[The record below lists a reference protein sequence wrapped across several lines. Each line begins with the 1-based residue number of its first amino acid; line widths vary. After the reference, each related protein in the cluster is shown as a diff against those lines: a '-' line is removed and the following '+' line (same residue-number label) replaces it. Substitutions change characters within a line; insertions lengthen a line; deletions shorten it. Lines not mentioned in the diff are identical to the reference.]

1 MDRIPELV
9 FHPGLVVNEVF
20 TDYKEFQRGAKNHLI
35 LSRYR
40 LGSGPFYGV
49 HNGIQLLNMQIGHA
63 DRHEGVISDGI
74 PPEACVTMAVVQHAE
89 GTVCVDRVP
98 LREGDI
104 IIVDDHAPYRF
115 ASSGRVRMAVVSIR
129 RTLFATYGLGIPGA
143 LPAVF
148 HDGVET
154 FSEMIDRFWSEG
166 IGWEHGEVPLA
177 RLEEM
182 ETEIMRGIAGILA
195 GPAFPAPVHGTGAVA
210 AFDARDYLLESLS
223 EIETVEALAMRFNVS
238 YRTLE
243 TSFRALFGMTPKQLM
258 EVLRLN
264 CAHEALCRADA
275 KKTSVTD
282 VAMHWGF
289 KHLGRFARRHKA
301 MFGTYPKEA
310 LLSEATE
317 TLP

>member
-1 MDRIPELV
+1 MDRMPELV
-9 FHPGLVVNEVF
+9 FHPGLVVNESF

-74 PPEACVTMAVVQHAE
+74 PPEACVTMAAVQYAE

-98 LREGDI
+98 LREGDM
-104 IIVDDHAPYRF
+104 IIVDDRAPYRF
-115 ASSGRVRMAVVSIR
+115 ASSGRVRMAIVSIR
-129 RTLFATYGLGIPGA
+129 KTLFATYGVAIPGP

-148 HDGVET
+148 HGGVDI

-166 IGWEHGEVPLA
+166 KGWEPGETTSA
-177 RLEEM
+177 RLEGM
-182 ETEIMRGIAGILA
+182 EADVMNGIAEVLA
-195 GPAFPAPVHGTGAVA
+195 NPALPIPIHGTGAAA

-243 TSFRALFGMTPKQLM
+243 TSFRTLFGMTPKQLM
-258 EVLRLN
+258 DILRLN
-264 CAHEALCRADA
+264 RAHEALCRADA
-275 KKTSVTD
+275 KETSVTD

-310 LLSEATE
+310 LLSEAVE